1 MFGGINMDFM
11 RYCYD
16 KILSYTKETQIL
28 SIIQEGCL
36 TQDSRVLRARKKS
49 PRKRCQRI
57 KLEMF
62 MNVAT
67 GEGQVSG

>member
-1 MFGGINMDFM
+1 MLGGVKMDFM

-16 KILSYTKETQIL
+16 KIGSYTKETQNL

-36 TQDSRVLRARKKS
+36 TLDNRLPRGRKKS
-49 PRKRCQRI
+49 PRKRCERV

-62 MNVAT
+62 VNVVT
-67 GEGQVSG
+67 GEGQGSG

>member
-1 MFGGINMDFM
+1 MDFI

-16 KILSYTKETQIL
+16 KIGSYTKETQIL

-36 TQDSRVLRARKKS
+36 TQDSRVPQARKKS
-49 PRKRCQRI
+49 HRKRCQRV

-62 MNVAT
+62 VNVAS
-67 GEGQVSG
+67 GEGKGSG